1 MNNVNNSCNNE
12 EEETK
17 LIIISLLADMIL
29 KVLLMRQQHRL
40 KLNRERVPRCRKGK
54 RQVNTKEY
62 MGKVREQKRKNR
74 QACRSNDGN
83 NEDLLES
90 YEQINLA
97 F

>member
-29 KVLLMRQQHRL
+29 KVLLMR
-40 KLNRERVPRCRKGK
+40 
-54 RQVNTKEY
+54 T
-62 MGKVREQKRKNR
+62 
-74 QACRSNDGN
+74 AAS
-83 NEDLLES
+83 
-90 YEQINLA
+90 